1 MLARMEGVWRSDAPV
16 TIFLDSHIEA
26 TRGWIEPI
34 LARIAEDKRHVVV
47 PSIDTLGA
55 EDMVYRVG
63 GGLGVLGFSWT
74 LGQDP
79 YLADTGGDGTRPAKS
94 PVMAGGLFASD
105 TREFLRLGGYDPE
118 MRLYGG
124 EEMEIGFRTWMCGG
138 DIEYLPCSHV
148 GHIFRTPAY
157 WKGQVYK
164 VPGEEIS
171 RNKLRTAEV
180 WMDEYKSLVQF
191 ASSPLPASLP
201 IGDLE
206 PRRKLREKLQCK
218 DFRWY
223 LQSVTP
229 HLFVPKISPE
239 TKGGALRN
247 QALDACLDTLGSR
260 VPGQAIGCYPCH
272 GQHGTQAFVED
283 KSGLLRVPQLGYKMC
298 LSLEENFVGVRRMMR
313 GSSGLWIPTC
323 TSGACKA
330 FAWRLQS
337 SPHRRVRTHSKSAPV
352 KTAGDKSGI
361 GPNLNRLKGNPQ
373 CLLARSPIHP
383 STVCETNLATRFVM
397 PRFVEDGTSLHL
409 TAESILD
416 KVGAATSMA
425 AELKEFGRALAE
437 EFAGTTS
444 GDDFPCCCCEL
455 CLGLCEACCR
465 TSSSGG
471 TYTEDGRRRKP
482 KSLLQA
488 PGQEGMDE
496 EQPSLLERIA
506 RLSSEDLGE
515 VLRHTMKSE
524 KWTAKEQFG
533 LWLFEKKFGQH
544 ERKNLEKCVEAVKK
558 EAPVL
563 MEEDHVTT
571 KDVDQKKNSDS
582 KVAAKFVKLLAAT
595 SLTKHGA
602 QIASE
607 GLGAV
612 KLQHC
617 EPVLCAGDL
626 KYKLDQ
632 TGLHQCT
639 WNCPSGQVPALFQSV
654 GVEMME
660 ELEEVTPLEE
670 EKKEVQKAAKEMDGM
685 ASSPKEFEKSEALS
699 QVNKLK
705 LRFHEALGNN
715 TLKLSQTASPTNM
728 GAVKTSAIR
737 YHGKCSPPE
746 NFEGQLKRAVL
757 FQGDKKEIP
766 KGSVVEVT
774 RLPATS
780 TLGHVGNFFNP
791 FSSNMKDDE
800 VEVTYQ
806 GKDYVVKSKDLQRT
820 AVGKVSVD
828 EGLQDWLLSTG
839 DTIKVQMPPK
849 QQDPKEVLWFPVDKD
864 KSA

>member
-1 MLARMEGVWRSDAPV
+1 
-16 TIFLDSHIEA
+16 
-26 TRGWIEPI
+26 
-34 LARIAEDKRHVVV
+34 
-47 PSIDTLGA
+47 
-55 EDMVYRVG
+55 
-63 GGLGVLGFSWT
+63 
-74 LGQDP
+74 
-79 YLADTGGDGTRPAKS
+79 
-94 PVMAGGLFASD
+94 
-105 TREFLRLGGYDPE
+105 
-118 MRLYGG
+118 
-124 EEMEIGFRTWMCGG
+124 
-138 DIEYLPCSHV
+138 
-148 GHIFRTPAY
+148 
-157 WKGQVYK
+157 
-164 VPGEEIS
+164 
-171 RNKLRTAEV
+171 
-180 WMDEYKSLVQF
+180 
-191 ASSPLPASLP
+191 
-201 IGDLE
+201 
-206 PRRKLREKLQCK
+206 
-218 DFRWY
+218 
-223 LQSVTP
+223 
-229 HLFVPKISPE
+229 
-239 TKGGALRN
+239 
-247 QALDACLDTLGSR
+247 
-260 VPGQAIGCYPCH
+260 
-272 GQHGTQAFVED
+272 
-283 KSGLLRVPQLGYKMC
+283 
-298 LSLEENFVGVRRMMR
+298 
-313 GSSGLWIPTC
+313 
-323 TSGACKA
+323 
-330 FAWRLQS
+330 
-337 SPHRRVRTHSKSAPV
+337 
-352 KTAGDKSGI
+352 
-361 GPNLNRLKGNPQ
+361 
-373 CLLARSPIHP
+373 
-383 STVCETNLATRFVM
+383 M
-397 PRFVEDGTSLHL
+397 PRFVEDGASLHL

-471 TYTEDGRRRKP
+471 TYTEGGRRRKP